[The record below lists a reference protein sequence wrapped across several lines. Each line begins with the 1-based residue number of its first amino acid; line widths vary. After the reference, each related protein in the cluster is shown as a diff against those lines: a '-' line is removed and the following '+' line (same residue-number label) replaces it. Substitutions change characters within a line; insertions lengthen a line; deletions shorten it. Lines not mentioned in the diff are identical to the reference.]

1 MDDSRRRFLKIAGAS
16 VVGVGAGVPLVTAVG
31 NAMSRPSKGR
41 AAPTTGL
48 TAKSWAMAIN
58 LKTCMSKHGCTECSK
73 ACHAVHNVPTI
84 NSVKEE
90 VKWIWKEP
98 FAAAFPNLVT
108 RLPAGLTVADTLRR
122 DLANVAPKSLPV
134 PILCNH
140 CSNPPCVRVCPT
152 GATWKRSD
160 GIVMMDMHRCIGCR
174 YCMVACPYGARSFNW
189 RDPRQ
194 RDPETDELLYF
205 ADNELPSKTFPA
217 RSKGVVEKCNFC
229 AERLRFGEHPICVI
243 EAEKIKPGALTFG
256 SHGDQKI
263 KDKLATNRT
272 SCRRISLGTG
282 PNVFYIV

>member
-174 YCMVACPYGARSFNW
+174 YCLVACPYGARSFNW
-189 RDPRQ
+189 KDPR
-194 RDPETDELLYF
+194 PHI
-205 ADNELPSKTFPA
+205 KTPLNPAFPTRA
-217 RSKGVVEKCNFC
+217 KGVPEKCNFC
-229 AERLRFGEHPICVI
+229 AERLASGQIPACV
-243 EAEKIKPGALTFG
+243 EACTKVARAGALSFG
-256 SHGDQKI
+256 DLSA
-263 KDKLATNRT
+263 LAGVLREGHVI
-272 SCRRISLGTG
+272 RRKPVIGTG
-282 PNVFYIV
+282 PQVYYIV